1 MIEGIKELGGLVE
14 SGDGD
19 FVDHLVRIPELNT
32 KKIDTF
38 YVIGLNFDLSKEKL
52 LIEEIVYSPKSSP
65 AEFMFVG
72 NSSANSPKNK
82 VTVLG
87 NAISKSESQVKYFFT
102 STLPIIKEEIGDEKI
117 SKQIEKVLS
126 TFYKNNGNSYRI
138 DVVKTGLY
146 GDGCNFSPEELVRAG
161 DKKFIKLVLP
171 CLYRR
176 IESEKGIRK
185 KEIALFTLMI
195 NGEYIAKHPAYKKY
209 IAYNMLEKVFKK
221 VKKGTCY
228 ICGKTNVPVTWDTR
242 NFNLK
247 YYIVDKI
254 SFASNFEK
262 KNFIKNLA
270 ICKDC
275 YRKILEGEVFLDNYL
290 QSSLFGL
297 TLYIIPKT
305 VFKMAL
311 LGGQLKKSAETIKY
325 FVTSP
330 NALENFQKFKSA
342 VANDAKFLDEKNNY
356 MFDVMLVKK
365 SNSAVKI
372 NTLIKDVPPSRID
385 TLIEKQKS
393 IAKWAQDHLSAEKPW
408 SLSFNS
414 YYFMFPVHKK
424 TVDKYLV
431 NLYSSIM
438 KGEEVSYPVL
448 IDKFVEVARVNAYET
463 GGQYSINGSMNNLH
477 TTVLKQN
484 LLLEYLKELNLLKG
498 GKAMD
503 FGELN
508 VRKDVKEFLEKMGFD
523 EQKTAM
529 FLIGYLVGEVG
540 NAQYN
545 AGMKN
550 KPILKKIIYQG
561 MGAKR
566 LVTFVNEIFE
576 KLVQYEKLQYNE
588 PVFAAAKSLLD
599 KNIDKWELSDKENVF
614 YILSGYAYN
623 TMKAMSSKS
632 NNEST
637 SASEEANSNN

>member
-1 MIEGIKELGGLVE
+1 MIEGIKDLGELVE
-14 SGDGD
+14 SGGKSFADL
-19 FVDHLVRIPELNT
+19 LVKEPKLSAKGIES
-32 KKIDTF
+32 F
-38 YVIGLNFDLSKEKL
+38 YVIGLNFDLREEKL
-52 LIEEIVYSPKSSP
+52 SIVESVYSPKSSP

-72 NSSANSPKNK
+72 NSPANSPKNK
-82 VTVLG
+82 VTVSG
-87 NAISKSESQVKYFFT
+87 EQVKYFFT

-117 SKQIEKVLS
+117 SEQIGKVLS
-126 TFYKNNGNSYRI
+126 AFYKKNGDSYRI
-138 DVVKTGLY
+138 DVVKTGLC
-146 GDGCNFSPEELVRAG
+146 GDGCNFSPEEL
-161 DKKFIKLVLP
+161 DKVDDKEFVKLVLP
-171 CLYRR
+171 CLYKK
-176 IESEKGIRK
+176 IENEKGIRK
-185 KEIALFTLMI
+185 KEVALFTLVI
-195 NGEYIAKHPAYKKY
+195 NGEYIAKHPAYKNY
-209 IAYNMLEKVFKK
+209 IANNALEEVFKDAE
-221 VKKGTCY
+221 KGTCY
-228 ICGKTNVPVTWDTR
+228 ICGKTDVPVTGNTTK
-242 NFNLK
+242 FNLK
-247 YYIVDKI
+247 YYITDKI
-254 SFASNFEK
+254 SFASDFKK

-275 YRKILEGEVFLDNYL
+275 YRKILEGEAFLNNSL
-290 QSSLFGL
+290 QSRLFGL

-311 LGGQLKKSAETIKY
+311 PGEWLEKRAETIKY

-342 VANDAKFLDEKNNY
+342 IANDAKFLDEKNNY

-385 TLIEKQKS
+385 MILKKQND
-393 IAKWAQDHLSAEKPW
+393 IAEWAQYHLSNAEKLW

-414 YYFMFPVHKK
+414 YYFMFPVHKN

-438 KGEEVSYPVL
+438 KGEEVSYPAL
-448 IDKFVEVARVNAYET
+448 IDKFVEVARINAYET
-463 GGQYSINGSMNNLH
+463 GGQYIMNSSLNNLH

-508 VRKDVKEFLEKMGFD
+508 LRKDVKEFLEKMGFD

-545 AGMKN
+545 AGMKS
-550 KPILKKIIYQG
+550 KPILKKVVYQG

-599 KNIDKWELSDKENVF
+599 RNIDKWELSDKENVF

-632 NNEST
+632 SNESAST
-637 SASEEANSNN
+637 SEEADSKN